1 MYIYVRYD
9 EVQTRRCAGHGR
21 SAASLRDLLR
31 VVDFGLV
38 NTECATL
45 HTEETGLQPYEPA
58 LIFKM
63 VGLQFL
69 YDLSDRQVEEAA
81 SYNLLCKWFLGYA
94 VHVLDKT
101 AIAARVDLPPST
113 GHSGSRPLSC

>member
-1 MYIYVRYD
+1 
-9 EVQTRRCAGHGR
+9 
-21 SAASLRDLLR
+21 
-31 VVDFGLV
+31 
-38 NTECATL
+38 
-45 HTEETGLQPYEPA
+45 
-58 LIFKM
+58 M

-113 GHSGSRPLSC
+113 GHSGHARFLVKVHHTSSLSD